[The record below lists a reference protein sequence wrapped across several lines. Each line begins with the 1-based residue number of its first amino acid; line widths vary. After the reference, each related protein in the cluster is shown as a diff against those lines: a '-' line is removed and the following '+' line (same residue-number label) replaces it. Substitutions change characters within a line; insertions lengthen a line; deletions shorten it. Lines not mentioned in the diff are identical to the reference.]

1 MILMQ
6 YKHTLK
12 QEISLSG
19 IGIHS
24 GKNVTLKLKPSDSG
38 EIFFIRTDLENLKF
52 LIDPRKVITLNSSV
66 LTSGDKK
73 IQTIEHLM
81 AALYMSG
88 IDSLT
93 IELDVGEVPIMDGSS
108 LPFVKAIRTAGIK
121 SLDKEKRAIRIEKP
135 FMVEDGNG
143 SISVKPYIGLKIS
156 YSIYYDH
163 PLIGEQKYSIKADE
177 KIFAREISPART
189 FGFLKDVPALKEK
202 NLAQGGSLENALV
215 LDSKGLING
224 PLRFPD
230 EFVRHKILD
239 LIGDIALLGSPI
251 FAHFLAKRAGH
262 KLHLK
267 AIRFIQKHKDYW
279 TFA

>member
-1 MILMQ
+1 MMQ
-6 YKHTLK
+6 KHTLK

-24 GKNVTLKLKPSDSG
+24 GKNAKLKLKPSDSG
-38 EIFFIRTDLENLKF
+38 EVIFIRTDLENLRF
-52 LIDPRKVITLNSSV
+52 LIDPEKVVTHNSSV
-66 LTSGDKK
+66 LTSGDEK

-81 AALYMSG
+81 AALYMSS

-93 IELDVGEVPIMDGSS
+93 IELDGGEVPIMDGSS
-108 LPFVKAIRTAGIK
+108 LPFVRAIRAAGIK
-121 SLDKEKRAIRIEKP
+121 SLDKERRAIRIEKP
-135 FMVEDGNG
+135 FMVKNENG
-143 SISVKPYIGLKIS
+143 SISVKPYKDLEIS

-163 PLIGEQKYSIKADE
+163 PLIGDQKCSIKAHE
-177 KIFAREISPART
+177 KIFDREIAPART
-189 FGFLKDVPALKEK
+189 FGFLKDVPALKAK

-215 LDSKGLING
+215 LDSQGLING

-251 FAHFLAKRAGH
+251 FAHFLAPGQAAVLTVRDLDFSALLGKYC
-262 KLHLK
+262 
-267 AIRFIQKHKDYW
+267 I
-279 TFA
+279 

>member
-1 MILMQ
+1 MMQ
-6 YKHTLK
+6 KHTLK

-24 GKNVTLKLKPSDSG
+24 GKNAKIKLKPSDSG
-38 EIFFIRTDLENLKF
+38 EVIFIRTDLDNLRF
-52 LIDPRKVITLNSSV
+52 FIDPAKVVTNNSSV
-66 LTSGDKK
+66 LTSGNKK
-73 IQTIEHLM
+73 IQTIEHLL

-93 IELDVGEVPIMDGSS
+93 IELDAGEVPVMDGSA
-108 LPFVKAIRTAGIK
+108 LPFVKAIRAAGIK
-121 SLDKEKRAIRIEKP
+121 YLDKERRAIRIEKP
-135 FMVEDGNG
+135 FMVKDGKG
-143 SISVKPYIGLKIS
+143 SISVKPYSDLKIS

-163 PLIGEQKYSIKADE
+163 PLIGEQKYSIKSAE
-177 KIFAREISPART
+177 KIFAQEIAPART
-189 FGFLKDVPALKEK
+189 FGFLKDVPALKAK
-202 NLAQGGSLENALV
+202 NLALGGSLENALV
-215 LDSKGLING
+215 LDSQGLINT

-251 FAHFLAKRAGH
+251 FAHFIAKRAGH

>member
-1 MILMQ
+1 MQ
-6 YKHTLK
+6 KHTLK

-24 GKNVTLKLKPSDSG
+24 GKNATLKLKPSDSG
-38 EIFFIRTDLENLKF
+38 EIIFLRTDLGNLRF
-52 LIDPRKVITLNSSV
+52 LIDPGKVVTHNSSV
-66 LTSGDKK
+66 LTSGDEK

-88 IDSLT
+88 IDSLR
-93 IELDVGEVPIMDGSS
+93 IELDSGEVPIMDGSS
-108 LPFVKAIRTAGIK
+108 LPFVKAIRAAGIK
-121 SLDKEKRAIRIEKP
+121 SLDKERQALRIKKP
-135 FMVEDGNG
+135 FRVEDENG
-143 SISVKPYIGLKIS
+143 SISVKPFNELKLS
-156 YSIYYDH
+156 YSINYDH
-163 PLIGEQKYSIKADE
+163 PLIGEQKFSITADE
-177 KIFAREISPART
+177 KIFAQEIAPART
-189 FGFLKDVPALKEK
+189 YGFLKDVPALKAK

-215 LDSKGLING
+215 LDSQGLING

-251 FAHFLAKRAGH
+251 YAQFSAKSAGH

-267 AIRFIQKHKDYW
+267 AIRFIQKHTDYW
-279 TFA
+279 TFL

>member
-1 MILMQ
+1 MQ
-6 YKHTLK
+6 KHTLK

-24 GKNVTLKLKPSDSG
+24 GKNAKLKLKPSDSG
-38 EIFFIRTDLENLKF
+38 EIIFIRTDLGNLRF
-52 LIDPRKVITLNSSV
+52 LIDPEKVVTHNSSV
-66 LTSGDKK
+66 LTSGDEK

-88 IDSLT
+88 IDSLR

-108 LPFVKAIRTAGIK
+108 LPFVKAIRAAGIK
-121 SLDKEKRAIRIEKP
+121 SLDKEKRAIRIVKP
-135 FMVEDGNG
+135 FMVEDENG
-143 SISVKPYIGLKIS
+143 SISVKPFKDLKIS

-163 PLIGEQKYSIKADE
+163 PLIGEQKCSIKAHE
-177 KIFAREISPART
+177 KKFDQEFAPART
-189 FGFLKDVPALKEK
+189 FGFLKDVPALKAK
-202 NLAQGGSLENALV
+202 NLAQGGSLENTLV
-215 LDSKGLING
+215 LDSQGLING

-239 LIGDIALLGSPI
+239 LIGDIALMGSPI

-267 AIRFIQKHKDYW
+267 AIRFIKDNKDYW

>member
-1 MILMQ
+1 MMQ
-6 YKHTLK
+6 KHTLK

-24 GKNVTLKLKPSDSG
+24 GKNAKLKLKPSDSG
-38 EIFFIRTDLENLKF
+38 EVIFIRTDLENLRF
-52 LIDPRKVITLNSSV
+52 LIDPGKVISHNSSV

-81 AALYMSG
+81 AALYMLC
-88 IDSLT
+88 IDSLI
-93 IELDVGEVPIMDGSS
+93 IELDGGEVPIMDGSS
-108 LPFVKAIRTAGIK
+108 LPFVKAIRAAGIK
-121 SLDKEKRAIRIEKP
+121 SLDKERRAIRIEKP
-135 FMVEDGNG
+135 FMVKDENG
-143 SISVKPYIGLKIS
+143 SISVKPFKDLKIS

-163 PLIGEQKYSIKADE
+163 PLIGDQKCSIKADE
-177 KIFAREISPART
+177 MIFDREIAPART
-189 FGFLKDVPALKEK
+189 FGFLKDVPALKAK

-215 LDSKGLING
+215 LDSQGIING

-267 AIRFIQKHKDYW
+267 AIRFIKDNKDYW
-279 TFA
+279 TFAKV

>member
-1 MILMQ
+1 MQ
-6 YKHTLK
+6 KHTLK

-24 GKNVTLKLKPSDSG
+24 GKNAKIKLKPSDSG
-38 EIFFIRTDLENLKF
+38 EVIFIRTDLDNLRF
-52 LIDPRKVITLNSSV
+52 FIDPAKVVTNNSSV
-66 LTSGDKK
+66 LTSGNKK
-73 IQTIEHLM
+73 IQTIEHLL

-93 IELDVGEVPIMDGSS
+93 IELDAGEVPVMDGSA
-108 LPFVKAIRTAGIK
+108 LPFVKAIRAAGIK
-121 SLDKEKRAIRIEKP
+121 YLDKERRAIRIEKP
-135 FMVEDGNG
+135 FMVKDGKG
-143 SISVKPYIGLKIS
+143 SISVKPYSDLKIS

-163 PLIGEQKYSIKADE
+163 PLIGEQKYSIKSAE
-177 KIFAREISPART
+177 KIFAQEIAPART
-189 FGFLKDVPALKEK
+189 FGFLKDVPALKAK
-202 NLAQGGSLENALV
+202 NLALGGSLENALV
-215 LDSKGLING
+215 LDSQGLINT

-251 FAHFLAKRAGH
+251 FAHFIAKRAGH

>member
-1 MILMQ
+1 MQ
-6 YKHTLK
+6 KQTLK

-24 GKNVTLKLKPSDSG
+24 GKNATLKLKPSDSG
-38 EIFFIRTDLENLKF
+38 EIIFIRTDLENLK
-52 LIDPRKVITLNSSV
+52 LLVDPAKVVTHNSSA
-66 LTSGDKK
+66 LILGDKK
-73 IQTIEHLM
+73 IQTIEHLL

-93 IELDVGEVPIMDGSS
+93 IKLDAGEVPIMDGSS
-108 LPFVKAIRTAGIK
+108 LPFIKAIRAAGIK
-121 SLDKEKRAIRIEKP
+121 SLDKERRAIRIEKP
-135 FMVEDGNG
+135 FMVEDGDG
-143 SISVKPYIGLKIS
+143 SISVKPFNDLKIS

-163 PLIGEQKYSIKADE
+163 PLIGKQKYSIKAEE
-177 KIFAREISPART
+177 KIFAQEIAPART
-189 FGFLKDVPALKEK
+189 FGFLKDIPALKAK
-202 NLAQGGSLENALV
+202 NLAQGGSLKNALV
-215 LDSKGLING
+215 LDSQGLING

-267 AIRFIQKHKDYW
+267 AIRFIKDNKDYW

>member
-1 MILMQ
+1 MQ
-6 YKHTLK
+6 KHTLK

-24 GKNVTLKLKPSDSG
+24 GKNTTLKLKPSDSG
-38 EIFFIRTDLENLKF
+38 EIIFIRTDLENLKF
-52 LIDPRKVITLNSSV
+52 LIDPAKVVTHNSSV

-73 IQTIEHLM
+73 IQTIEHLL
-81 AALYMSG
+81 AALFMSG

-93 IELDVGEVPIMDGSS
+93 IELDAGEIPIMDGSS
-108 LPFVKAIRTAGIK
+108 LPFVKAIRAAGIK
-121 SLDKEKRAIRIEKP
+121 SLDKERRALRIKKP
-135 FMVEDGNG
+135 FRVEDENG
-143 SISVKPYIGLKIS
+143 SISVKPFNELKLS
-156 YSIYYDH
+156 YSINYDH
-163 PLIGEQKYSIKADE
+163 PLIGEQKFSITADE
-177 KIFAREISPART
+177 KIFAQEIAPART
-189 FGFLKDVPALKEK
+189 YGFLKDVPALKAK

-215 LDSKGLING
+215 LDSQGLING

-251 FAHFLAKRAGH
+251 YAQFSAKSAGH

-267 AIRFIQKHKDYW
+267 AIRFIQKHTDYW
-279 TFA
+279 TFL

>member
-1 MILMQ
+1 MQ
-6 YKHTLK
+6 KHTLK
-12 QEISLSG
+12 QEISISG

-24 GKNVTLKLKPSDSG
+24 GKNTTLKLKPSDSG
-38 EIFFIRTDLENLKF
+38 EIIFIRTDLENLKF
-52 LIDPRKVITLNSSV
+52 LIDPAKVVTHNSSV

-73 IQTIEHLM
+73 IQTIEHLL

-93 IELDVGEVPIMDGSS
+93 IELDAGEVPIMDGSS
-108 LPFVKAIRTAGIK
+108 LPFVKAIRAAGIK
-121 SLDKEKRAIRIEKP
+121 SLDKERRALRIEKP
-135 FMVEDGNG
+135 FRVEDENG
-143 SISVKPYIGLKIS
+143 SISVKPFNELKLS
-156 YSIYYDH
+156 YSINYDH
-163 PLIGEQKYSIKADE
+163 PLIGEQKFSITADE
-177 KIFAREISPART
+177 KIFAQEIAPART
-189 FGFLKDVPALKEK
+189 YGFLKDVPALKAK

-215 LDSKGLING
+215 LDSQGLING

-251 FAHFLAKRAGH
+251 YAQFSAKSAGH

-267 AIRFIQKHKDYW
+267 AIRFIQKHKGYW
-279 TFA
+279 TFV